1 MKRLPKGAKW
11 SEPHI
16 KQLILEVLHY
26 KDEPQKHLTLKA
38 SGVNFGEKEV
48 LRNKDSRFKGHTQTR
63 PLSEIDI

>member
-1 MKRLPKGAKW
+1 MGRKYKNERIIQLKRLPKGAKW

-38 SGVNFGEKEV
+38 SGVNFGEKK
-48 LRNKDSRFKGHTQTR
+48 RS
-63 PLSEIDI
+63 